1 MLCQLVCLDRR
12 YQRMNCFNVRELQI
26 LLRGRF
32 FADLVNDTAHHDFLN
47 NTMIGLRFKTND
59 LNSINPN
66 TLLTYQ
72 YGLSNSPFTHNVK
85 YTSQQQSVFN
95 ESGYNFI
102 TPGSVKYNTLA
113 WFQGTRVPVLG
124 QNQQEVFN
132 LTESTPL
139 SVLFSVY
146 KIVKNT
152 ALY

>member
-59 LNSINPN
+59 LNSITPN

-72 YGLSNSPFTHNVK
+72 YGLSNTTFTQ
-85 YTSQQQSVFN
+85 TSSYNPVT
-95 ESGYNFI
+95 SGTVTEGVYNFLAPKS
-102 TPGSVKYNTLA
+102 TTYNLVSLFSSNPGSNSTNLNT
-113 WFQGTRVPVLG
+113 GV
-124 QNQQEVFN
+124 N
-132 LTESTPL
+132 LTG
-139 SVLFSVY
+139 SVPTDLLGTVVKFFSNVR
-146 KIVKNT
+146 
-152 ALY
+152 LY